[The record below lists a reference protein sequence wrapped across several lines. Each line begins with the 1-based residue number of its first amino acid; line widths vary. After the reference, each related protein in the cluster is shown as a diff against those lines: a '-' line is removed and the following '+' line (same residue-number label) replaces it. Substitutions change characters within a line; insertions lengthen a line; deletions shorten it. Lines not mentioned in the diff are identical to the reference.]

1 MCFMYM
7 EASSGVK
14 AAVTRAA
21 AAASVSPTI
30 RKPTCVHATYHY
42 LLRSSTLVLTD

>member
-1 MCFMYM
+1 MYR

-21 AAASVSPTI
+21 AAASFSPTI
-30 RKPTCVHATYHY
+30 LDPTCVHTTY
-42 LLRSSTLVLTD
+42 R